1 MKFLGFLISL
11 VVYSQES
18 ELIPVIPS
26 DQGLISNSKLTFALK
41 KLESDS
47 FELFKVQHTAKT
59 TGIVLSFDAKERR
72 ISFVRNKDWYVFYD
86 PDLRQIRCY
95 SHQQLKSFCDRNKT
109 WKKQLLTQQLL
120 MKSSKEIQWDAL
132 IKGLDAFLAGYP
144 DQPIYIHYYPY
155 RGHILSSF
163 IE

>member
-11 VVYSQES
+11 IVYSQES

-47 FELFKVQHTAKT
+47 FELFKVQRTAKT

-72 ISFVRNKDWYVFYD
+72 VSFVRNKNWYVFYD
-86 PDLRQIRCY
+86 PDLKQIRCY

-120 MKSSKEIQWDAL
+120 TKSSKEVQWDAL
-132 IKGLDAFLAGYP
+132 IK
-144 DQPIYIHYYPY
+144 
-155 RGHILSSF
+155 RT
-163 IE
+163 

>member
-1 MKFLGFLISL
+1 MKIVLLL
-11 VVYSQES
+11 VSVVIFAQES
-18 ELIPVIPS
+18 DLIPVIPS
-26 DQGLISNSKLTFALK
+26 DQGLISDTNLSFALK
-41 KLESDS
+41 KLENGF
-47 FELFKVQHTAKT
+47 FELFKVQRTAES
-59 TGIVLSFDAKERR
+59 TGIVLSFGAKERR
-72 ISFVRNKDWYVFYD
+72 VSFVRNNNWYVFYD
-86 PDLRQIRCY
+86 PDLSQIRCY

-120 MKSSKEIQWDAL
+120 SKSSKEIQWDAL

-144 DQPIYIHYYPY
+144 DQPIYIPYYPY